1 MIFLFPENMILFF
14 KRKIKDDLS
23 QKKKK
28 KKKKIHGNMIFSSNA
43 TKSWSFRKKSRWNM
57 IFLVL
62 SGKVVLFLQKIWYIF
77 LDGKWKMIFLKKD
90 IENDIFCII
99 CINITNM
106 ILPFFKKNQRWSS
119 TKKKNKKKTLKGDWH
134 SRWHCR
140 KSSNDF
146 LYFYGDLHRRF
157 YILLSSETK
166 PGNLIYRIEIWLL
179 LQFIW
184 LKIFYNEESSVPC
197 IIQPSGVVFRG
208 VLQRQLRKV
217 IVH

>member
-1 MIFLFPENMILFF
+1 MEIYFLQMP
-14 KRKIKDDLS
+14 RKAGFS
-23 QKKKK
+23 Q
-28 KKKKIHGNMIFSSNA
+28 
-43 TKSWSFRKKSRWNM
+43 KKSRWNM

-62 SGKVVLFLQKIWYIF
+62 SGKVVLFLQKIWYFF

-99 CINITNM
+99 CINITNITLLQKEPEM
-106 ILPFFKKNQRWSS
+106 IFYKKK
-119 TKKKNKKKTLKGDWH
+119 TKNKKTVKGDWH

-146 LYFYGDLHRRF
+146 LCFHGDLHRRF
-157 YILLSSETK
+157 CILLCSETK
-166 PGNLIYRIEIWLL
+166 PGNLICRIEIWLL

>member
-1 MIFLFPENMILFF
+1 
-14 KRKIKDDLS
+14 
-23 QKKKK
+23 
-28 KKKKIHGNMIFSSNA
+28 MIFSSNA
-43 TKSWSFRKKSRWNM
+43 AKSWFFPKKIALEYDLSSIIWKSGAFSPENM
-57 IFLVL
+57 IFFFGREMKDDL
-62 SGKVVLFLQKIWYIF
+62 SQERHRKWYFLYYMYKHYKYDITLLQKEPE
-77 LDGKWKMIFLKKD
+77 MIFY
-90 IENDIFCII
+90 
-99 CINITNM
+99 
-106 ILPFFKKNQRWSS
+106 
-119 TKKKNKKKTLKGDWH
+119 KKKTKNKKTLKGDWH

-146 LYFYGDLHRRF
+146 LCFHGDLRRRF
-157 YILLSSETK
+157 YILLCSETK
-166 PGNLIYRIEIWLL
+166 PGNLICRIEIWLL